1 MKVYLVCTQEISMMQ
16 ISKKNSLTIDDTGED
31 RSWIM
36 SFSSYL
42 NSLACCPSN
51 AAASYAFAN
60 TILAA
65 LASHSHFVQH
75 LEQRLPVVLQP
86 KKFTS
91 TLDTRF
97 KL

>member
-65 LASHSHFVQH
+65 LASHSKNNYYLLF
-75 LEQRLPVVLQP
+75 LQP